1 MNSNQEQ
8 VRIAAT
14 WIATNIS
21 SQLQNNSELTDDDRQ
36 VIISKLLARADAAPA
51 TSDESGAAYGIT
63 DAELAAFEIPDAE
76 LAAAEILSHEP
87 GAVDDMP
94 AVQLGKIL
102 AELTKLIAAA
112 EPAPPVPAAPAA
124 PAAPP
129 VPAAPRAPPTSPAAA
144 VDRRRSSRIN
154 MHKKRKIN

>member
-1 MNSNQEQ
+1 MHSNEEQ

-21 SQLQNNSELTDDDRQ
+21 SQLQNNSDLTHDDRQ
-36 VIISKLLARADAAPA
+36 LIMSEFLARAVAAPV
-51 TSDESGAAYGIT
+51 TSDESGAASVIT

-87 GAVDDMP
+87 GAVDDMT
-94 AVQLGKIL
+94 AVQVGNIL
-102 AELTKLIAAA
+102 AALSELIA
-112 EPAPPVPAAPAA
+112 PAAPAA

-129 VPAAPRAPPTSPAAA
+129 APPVPAAPPAPS

-154 MHKKRKIN
+154 MRKSAKKNKK